1 MIVNN
6 YVIIDI
12 ETSGLD
18 SREAEIVKLSALKI
32 ENKMISERFSELV
45 KPTKPLIEEVENLTG
60 ITNDDVNEKCQ
71 INDLFPDFL
80 NFIGDN
86 ALIAHNVSFAVKFI
100 NAALKKAGMP
110 PLKNKIVDT
119 LELARKKCK
128 TDKFSLR
135 AVAKFL
141 GVDCKNLAD
150 DEITFCIYRKL
161 EK

>member
-6 YVIIDI
+6 HVIIDI

-80 NFIGDN
+80 NFIGD
-86 ALIAHNVSFAVKFI
+86 IW
-100 NAALKKAGMP
+100 
-110 PLKNKIVDT
+110 T
-119 LELARKKCK
+119 
-128 TDKFSLR
+128 
-135 AVAKFL
+135 
-141 GVDCKNLAD
+141 
-150 DEITFCIYRKL
+150 
-161 EK
+161 